1 MQPGSGARDT
11 GEAPAV
17 PLAWQA
23 GEGEKCFKKVKKKK
37 KAPKQKAEVIF
48 LARKSAPS
56 KCLRVGFNISR
67 NILGQGGEKVLLSP
81 WRAEPSNPQMP

>member
-1 MQPGSGARDT
+1 MQPGSSARDMR
-11 GEAPAV
+11 EAPAV

-37 KAPKQKAEVIF
+37 APKQEAEVIF

-67 NILGQGGEKVLLSP
+67 NILGQGGEKALLSP
-81 WRAEPSNPQMP
+81 SRAEPSNPQMP

>member
-1 MQPGSGARDT
+1 MQPGSSARDMR
-11 GEAPAV
+11 EAPAV

-37 KAPKQKAEVIF
+37 LKQEAEVIF

-67 NILGQGGEKVLLSP
+67 NILGQGGEKALLSP
-81 WRAEPSNPQMP
+81 PRAEPSNPQMP